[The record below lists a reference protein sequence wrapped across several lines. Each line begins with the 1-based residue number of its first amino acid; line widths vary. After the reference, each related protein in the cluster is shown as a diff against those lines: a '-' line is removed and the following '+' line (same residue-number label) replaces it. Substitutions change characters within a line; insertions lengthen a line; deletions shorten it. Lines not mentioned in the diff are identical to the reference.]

1 MASQPLFDAEVTSA
15 AFFTNPYPVF
25 QRLRAEAPVY
35 WCAAWQAWVL
45 TRYADVRAMLR
56 DVEHF
61 SNVGR
66 QVKLLEQL
74 PQASRRRLHLLEQH
88 YTGGGLSN
96 LDPPDHTQ
104 MRALINLAFTPRMVE
119 QLREPIQALV
129 DELLDQRPAADRM
142 DLIADFAYPL
152 PALVI
157 AQLLGL
163 PPEDRDQFK
172 RWSDD
177 VTRFLGT
184 AQAQA
189 EIALE
194 GQASLQAMRAYLGE
208 QAEQRRRRPGADL
221 ISRLLQAEDHGQAL
235 TEGELLG
242 TCVTLLQAGHETTTN
257 LIGNGMLALLRH
269 PEQWAALDQAA
280 LLPGAVEEL
289 LRYDA
294 PAQRAWRVVTQAVE
308 VDGQRLEPGQSV
320 YGMLGA
326 ANRDPAQFANP
337 DHLEV
342 RRPAAQHLAFGYGI
356 HFCLGAPLARLEAAL
371 ALHALRHRW
380 PQMRLAPG
388 FEPVWHPN
396 MAFRGLLALP
406 VELS

>member
-1 MASQPLFDAEVTSA
+1 MASQPGFESDLISA
-15 AFFTNPYPVF
+15 AFFANPYPVF
-25 QRLRAEAPVY
+25 HRLRDEAPVY
-35 WCAAWQAWVL
+35 WSEAWQAWVL
-45 TRYADVRAMLR
+45 TRYADVRTMLR

-66 QVKLLEQL
+66 QAKLLEQL
-74 PQASRRRLHLLEQH
+74 PAEARRRLHPLEQH
-88 YTGGGLSN
+88 YTRGGFSN
-96 LDPPDHTQ
+96 LDPPEHTRL
-104 MRALINLAFTPRMVE
+104 RALINLAFTPRMVE

-129 DELLDQRPAADRM
+129 DELLDQLPTVDRM

-172 RWSDD
+172 HWSDD

-184 AQAQA
+184 AQAVA

-208 QAEQRRRRPGADL
+208 QAAQRRRQPGNDL
-221 ISRLLQAEDHGQAL
+221 ISRLLQAADHGQGL

-257 LIGNGMLALLRH
+257 LIGNGVLALLRQ
-269 PEQWAALDQAA
+269 PEQWAALDQASV
-280 LLPGAVEEL
+280 LMGAVEEL

-294 PAQRAWRVVTQAVE
+294 PAQRAWRVVAQAVE
-308 VDGQRLEPGQSV
+308 IDGRRLEAGQSV

-326 ANRDPAQFANP
+326 ANRDPAQFP
-337 DHLEV
+337 DPDRVDVH
-342 RRPAAQHLAFGYGI
+342 RHAGQHLAFGYGI

-380 PQMRLAPG
+380 PQMHLASG
-388 FEPVWHPN
+388 FEPAWYPN
-396 MAFRGLLALP
+396 MAFRGLRSLL
-406 VELS
+406 VELC

>member
-1 MASQPLFDAEVTSA
+1 MASQPAFEAELTSA
-15 AFFTNPYPVF
+15 AFFTAPYPVF
-25 QRLRAEAPVY
+25 HRLRAEAPVY
-35 WCAAWQAWVL
+35 WCEAWQAWVL
-45 TRYADVRAMLR
+45 TRYVDVRAVLR
-56 DVEHF
+56 DVERF

-74 PQASRRRLHLLEQH
+74 PAEARRRLHLLEEH
-88 YTGGGLSN
+88 YTRGGLSN
-96 LDPPDHTQ
+96 LDPPNHTR
-104 MRALINLAFTPRMVE
+104 MRALINQAFTPRMVE

-129 DELLDQRPAADRM
+129 DELLDRRPAPDRM

-184 AQAQA
+184 AQAVA

-208 QAEQRRRRPGADL
+208 QAEQRRRKPGGDL
-221 ISRLLQAEDHGQAL
+221 ISLLLQAEERGQGL

-257 LIGNGMLALLRH
+257 LIGNGMLALLRQ
-269 PEQWAALDQAA
+269 PEQWAALDDPA

-294 PAQRAWRVVTQAVE
+294 PAQRAWRVATQAVE
-308 VDGQRLEPGQSV
+308 VDGQRLAAGQSV
-320 YGMLGA
+320 YAMLGA
-326 ANRDPAQFANP
+326 ANRDPEQFADP
-337 DHLEV
+337 DRVEV
-342 RRPAAQHLAFGYGI
+342 RRHAGQHLAFGYGI

-371 ALHALRHRW
+371 ALQALRQRW
-380 PQMRLAPG
+380 PQMHLPLG
-388 FEPVWHPN
+388 FEPAWYPN

-406 VELS
+406 VELA